1 MSTTTL
7 LTHKKRIVLKRSIPY
22 YPIHELTK
30 TNNSKKSVRFN
41 DEQLEQVV
49 YFYKS
54 RSPKSIH
61 EQEDDVILA
70 DECTI
75 TKPNWPSRTRL
86 LYEDNKIRMENVQL
100 LDGEKNQFVMEGR
113 CRALNISFQKIVTVR
128 YTFDLWSTFQET
140 TGIFKESI
148 PSTSNTWDRFLFS
161 IPIEAKEQTI
171 YFALKYS
178 VNGQDYWDNN
188 NGLNYQINIT
198 LPLIITQP
206 QPQQKKTLSK
216 RYDFTASLS
225 AATAST
231 LTTPITPIKTKT
243 TNNSSLPP
251 PSPPITPPIDQ
262 KYTLPIFIQN
272 SNHSLVPDMD
282 YTDFVNKYCFY
293 NSHSTNLIY
302 STSPSA
308 VFT

>member
-1 MSTTTL
+1 MSTTTTTTTTTTTL

-22 YPIHELTK
+22 YPIYNESLQK
-30 TNNSKKSVRFN
+30 KKSVRFN

-86 LYEDNKIRMENVQL
+86 LYEDNKIRMENVKL
-100 LDGEKNQFVMEGR
+100 LDGEDCKKNQFVMEGR
-113 CRALNISFQKIVTVR
+113 CRALNISYQKIVTVR
-128 YTFDLWSTFQET
+128 YTFDLWSTYQET

-188 NGLNYQINIT
+188 NGLNYQVTIA
-198 LPLIITQP
+198 LPVIAQP
-206 QPQQKKTLSK
+206 QPQLQQKKTLSK
-216 RYDFTASLS
+216 RYDFS
-225 AATAST
+225 
-231 LTTPITPIKTKT
+231 
-243 TNNSSLPP
+243 PP
-251 PSPPITPPIDQ
+251 SSPPITPPIE
-262 KYTLPIFIQN
+262 YTLPIFIQKQDPFEM
-272 SNHSLVPDMD
+272 S

-293 NSHSTNLIY
+293 NSHSEDLIY
-302 STSPSA
+302 NTPPSA